1 MKYQA
6 SKSQTKAPKKQAA
19 ALKYSA
25 QDNAAPIVLAKG
37 DNALAEEISALAH
50 AHGVLIHE
58 DPHLAE
64 ILNTLDI
71 GQEVPQEIFVIVAE
85 IIAFSYVLQGKY
97 PANWQG
103 IQPINTEA

>member
-6 SKSQTKAPKKQAA
+6 SQSQTRAQKKQAA

-25 QDNAAPIVLAKG
+25 QDNAAPIVIAKG
-37 DNALAEEISALAH
+37 DNALAEEMFAL

-85 IIAFSYVLQGKY
+85 IIAFSYVLQGKF

>member
-1 MKYQA
+1 M
-6 SKSQTKAPKKQAA
+6 
-19 ALKYSA
+19 
-25 QDNAAPIVLAKG
+25 I
-37 DNALAEEISALAH
+37 NALAEEMFAL

-85 IIAFSYVLQGKY
+85 IIAFSYVLQGKF

>member
-6 SKSQTKAPKKQAA
+6 SQSQTRAPKKQAA

-25 QDNAAPIVLAKG
+25 QDNAAPIVIAKG
-37 DNALAEEISALAH
+37 DNALAEEMFAL

-85 IIAFSYVLQGKY
+85 IIAFSYVLQGKF